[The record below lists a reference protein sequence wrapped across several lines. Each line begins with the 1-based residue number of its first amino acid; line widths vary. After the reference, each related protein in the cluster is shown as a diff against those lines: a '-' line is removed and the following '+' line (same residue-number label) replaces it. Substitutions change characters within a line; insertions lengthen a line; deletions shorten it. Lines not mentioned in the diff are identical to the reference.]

1 VGGRKARRQPRIEAF
16 STGFPVSQA
25 AGVKPPADGA
35 GAWPQPP
42 QPSARP

>member
-1 VGGRKARRQPRIEAF
+1 VGGREGRHQPRIVTF

-35 GAWPQPP
+35 GAWL
-42 QPSARP
+42 